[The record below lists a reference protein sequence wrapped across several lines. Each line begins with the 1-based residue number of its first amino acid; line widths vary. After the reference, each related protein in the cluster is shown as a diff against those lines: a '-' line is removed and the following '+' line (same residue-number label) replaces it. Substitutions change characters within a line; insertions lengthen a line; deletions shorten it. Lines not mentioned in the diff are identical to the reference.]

1 VRTYSLT
8 ILALRAPCCSS
19 CGCTRIL
26 LEPRRVC
33 ADSAVRRDHSSTG
46 NIKCALPSKAYTPT
60 SLFRPRYGRLRKRLA
75 PAAVLIDPTF
85 ASTHRLSPRGSHR
98 WPARSA
104 TGGKA
109 LVLTVQRQPTH
120 TESVSGLEATSG
132 YCACNGGRCTTCVG
146 SHNCSRLWICA
157 DHTLSTPE
165 TAQLEAHNHL
175 SRHRRQSHAC
185 QYTALFRSFVQKRL
199 LF

>member
-1 VRTYSLT
+1 VC
-8 ILALRAPCCSS
+8 AP
-19 CGCTRIL
+19 IL
-26 LEPRRVC
+26 LSV
-33 ADSAVRRDHSSTG
+33 ATT
-46 NIKCALPSKAYTPT
+46 ALLGTSNVHYPAKPT
-60 SLFRPRYGRLRKRLA
+60 RPRVYSGSGMGDYERLA

-85 ASTHRLSPRGSHR
+85 APTHRLSPRGSHR